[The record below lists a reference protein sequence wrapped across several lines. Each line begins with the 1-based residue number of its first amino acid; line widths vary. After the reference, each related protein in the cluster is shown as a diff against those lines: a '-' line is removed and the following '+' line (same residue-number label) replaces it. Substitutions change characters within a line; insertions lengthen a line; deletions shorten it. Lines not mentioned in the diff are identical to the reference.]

1 MCLVPKAD
9 TPDAPRAV
17 LPREAPK
24 RVDEATQLSRF
35 RTRQEE
41 MAKRGLR
48 SVYRSG
54 PGGLAKP
61 AMTAPKA
68 LLGE

>member
-1 MCLVPKAD
+1 MCIVPKAKV
-9 TPDAPRAV
+9 PDAPQPV

-24 RVDEATQLSRF
+24 RVDEGTQLARF
-35 RTRQEE
+35 RGRQDE

-48 SVYRSG
+48 SLYRSG

-61 AMTAPKA
+61 AMTGQKS